1 MTTTVNLLFGSM
13 IYDSKTGI
21 ILNDEMD
28 DFALP
33 NVSNAFNLTPL
44 FSILFTQ
51 ETTIEF
57 YCTNIIINDATNSTD
72 FVIEPQEAVEL
83 PVPYYKRLSG
93 HITANTIY
101 YRQ

>member
-33 NVSNAFNLTPL
+33 NVSNAFNLTP
-44 FSILFTQ
+44 SIFNS
-51 ETTIEF
+51 IHPG
-57 YCTNIIINDATNSTD
+57 ND
-72 FVIEPQEAVEL
+72 
-83 PVPYYKRLSG
+83 
-93 HITANTIY
+93 H
-101 YRQ
+101 